1 MSRIARTFVLAAVL
15 GLCACAAEEPMG
27 TNLGAA
33 NLVLRVEILGDGF
46 VVTDGETLPREQFV
60 LRLRLRVRGMTAAEQ
75 AAVRVQFVA
84 GADKGDAAARE
95 LEWLLDQL
103 QIMGVGQV
111 QYL

>member
-1 MSRIARTFVLAAVL
+1 MSRVAQAFVLAAAL
-15 GLCACAAEEPMG
+15 GLGACESAGPVD
-27 TNLGAA
+27 TNLGPAH
-33 NLVLRVEILGDGF
+33 LILRVEILGDGF
-46 VVTDGETLPREQFV
+46 VVTDGETVPRERFILQ
-60 LRLRLRVRGMTAAEQ
+60 LRLRVRGMSAAEQ

-84 GADKGDAAARE
+84 GADKGDAGARE